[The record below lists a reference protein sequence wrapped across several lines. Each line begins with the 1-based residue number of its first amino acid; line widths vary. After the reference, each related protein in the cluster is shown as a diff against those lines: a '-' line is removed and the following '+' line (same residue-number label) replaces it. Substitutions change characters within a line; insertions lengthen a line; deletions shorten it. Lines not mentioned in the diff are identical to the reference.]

1 MGGRCRFLDSDE
13 GAAYEVINAGGRAP
27 VLLVCEHASNR
38 FPRKLNA
45 LGLSEELQKSH
56 IAWDPGA
63 LGVARALAHRLD
75 GRLVAARFSRL
86 VYDCNR
92 PPEAPDAIAETGEFG
107 PVPGNAGLSR
117 EDRTE
122 RVRCLYEPFQQAV
135 TAQLGRIRE
144 SSAEPVLV
152 TVHSFTPVYRGRA
165 REVQI
170 GVLHDEDA
178 RLADKLLHLLPDRCD
193 FRIGRN
199 DPYGPEDG
207 VTHTL
212 RRQALPEGILNV
224 MLEIRNDLIA
234 EQDAQDAM
242 AGLLAGALAEAL
254 PGVRLLNHPT
264 EGA

>member
-13 GAAYEVINAGGRAP
+13 GAAYEVINADGRAP

-45 LGLSEELQKSH
+45 LGLSEDLQKSH

-63 LGVARALAHRLD
+63 LGVARSLARRLD
-75 GRLVAARFSRL
+75 ARLVAAQFSRL

-92 PPEAPDAIAETGEFG
+92 PPEAPDAIAESGEFG
-107 PVPGNAGLSR
+107 PVPGNTGLSQ
-117 EDRTE
+117 EDRAE

-135 TAQLGRIRE
+135 TAQLKRIRE
-144 SSAEPVLV
+144 SGADPALV
-152 TVHSFTPVYRGRA
+152 TVHSFTPVYKGRA

-178 RLADKLLHLLPDRCD
+178 RLADELLRLLPGRCD

-212 RRQALPEGILNV
+212 RRQALPEGMLNV

-234 EQDAQDAM
+234 EESAQDAM

-254 PGVRLLNHPT
+254 PGIRLLNHPT

>member
-38 FPRKLNA
+38 FPRRLNA

-63 LGVARALAHRLD
+63 LGVARFLARRLD
-75 GRLVAARFSRL
+75 ARLVAARFSRL

-107 PVPGNAGLSR
+107 PVPGNAGLSQ
-117 EDRTE
+117 EDRAE

-135 TAQLGRIRE
+135 TAELDRLRE
-144 SSAEPVLV
+144 AGAEPVLV
-152 TVHSFTPVYRGRA
+152 TVHSFTPIYRGHS

-178 RLADKLLHLLPDRCD
+178 RLADELLRLLPGRCGY
-193 FRIGRN
+193 RIGRN

-212 RRQALPEGILNV
+212 RRQALPRGLKNV

-234 EQDAQDAM
+234 EEPAQDAM
-242 AGLLAGALAEAL
+242 AGLLAGALAQAL
-254 PGVRLLNHPT
+254 PGIRLVNHPT
-264 EGA
+264 GGG